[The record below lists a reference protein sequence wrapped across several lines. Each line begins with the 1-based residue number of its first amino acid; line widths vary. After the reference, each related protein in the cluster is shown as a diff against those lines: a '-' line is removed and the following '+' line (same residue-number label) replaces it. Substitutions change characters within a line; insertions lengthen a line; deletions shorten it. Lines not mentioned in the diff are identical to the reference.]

1 MIQNS
6 YACDKAH
13 GTERLSSSSGKAN
26 NKGLPQPRDRTGKK
40 KETGKERKGT
50 KRKKEY
56 PPNWDPDQTLPL
68 DLPPCVVEID
78 GVVTEIQS
86 YELAFAEAVDAAYS
100 RPGVEVKLYEPESGV
115 MVFTCPD
122 NVALKIRI
130 E

>member
-1 MIQNS
+1 MKS
-6 YACDKAH
+6 KRSAASKPK
-13 GTERLSSSSGKAN
+13 TTP
-26 NKGLPQPRDRTGKK
+26 KG
-40 KETGKERKGT
+40 
-50 KRKKEY
+50 Y